1 MFEVAMNPQARE
13 AIKKAHVERARAVQ
27 SAFNWLFPSKAS
39 R

>member
-13 AIKKAHVERARAVQ
+13 AIKKAHIERARAVQ
-27 SAFNWLFPSKAS
+27 SAFDWLFPSKTS

>member
-13 AIKKAHVERARAVQ
+13 AIKKAHVERARAAR
-27 SAFNWLFPSKAS
+27 SAFEWLFPSKTS